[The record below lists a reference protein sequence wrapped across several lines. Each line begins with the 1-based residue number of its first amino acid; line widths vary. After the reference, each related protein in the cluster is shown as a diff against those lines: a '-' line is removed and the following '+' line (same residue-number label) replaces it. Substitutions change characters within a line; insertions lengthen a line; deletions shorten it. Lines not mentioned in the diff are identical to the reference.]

1 MAGGPK
7 CREALSLLQD
17 YLKEEIT
24 PENAAKITEHL
35 EKCRPCFEH
44 LQFEKRFLEM
54 LEHKARG
61 QCCPDRLRA
70 RILTELRSE
79 LDSSAET

>member
-1 MAGGPK
+1 L
-7 CREALSLLQD
+7 CRD

-24 PENAAKITEHL
+24 GENAAKITEHL
-35 EKCRPCFEH
+35 EKCRPVFRA

-61 QCCPDRLRA
+61 HCCPDRLRA